1 MPTGSFFVVVGA
13 SGVGKDTLIA
23 GAMEILAPTGRYVQA
38 RRVITRPAGPGE
50 DHTPVSPDEFERLE
64 AAGVT
69 TILTSA
75 WIAKERHR
83 PSRHEAIDL
92 VSEYGERYIAP
103 LAGS

>member
-1 MPTGSFFVVVGA
+1 MV
-13 SGVGKDTLIA
+13 
-23 GAMEILAPTGRYVQA
+23 
-38 RRVITRPAGPGE
+38 
-50 DHTPVSPDEFERLE
+50 ERLE

-75 WIAKERHR
+75 WIARERHR
-83 PSRHEAIDL
+83 PSRQEAIDL